1 MNVNEGLPEDI
12 LWRKSPARS
21 LTDAWGNTGLI
32 NDCTITHTR
41 QNHRIRLVCCIK
53 TKNNLRSYNGVHEPP
68 LCMKTRLLGC
78 AGDVIE
84 VGVWLW
90 KILRYLAQSHDSPG
104 HRTVHNVHK
113 TSHSGGNVWSAQI
126 AQAVK
131 RTNYNTEKDL
141 SGAAWGWCVS
151 GWLWTRTGH
160 LRWGRTA
167 RFLPNPFSGRQLWR
181 HCECCNMKRTS
192 LR

>member
-1 MNVNEGLPEDI
+1 MPFVSNWFCETHIERLLWQAQHDATHELVNTLVNVNESLPEDI

-41 QNHRIRLVCCIK
+41 QNHRISLVCSIK
-53 TKNNLRSYNGVHEPP
+53 TKNNLRSYNDVHEPT

-90 KILRYLAQSHDSPG
+90 KILRYLAQSHDSPQYTMYTKQVIQG
-104 HRTVHNVHK
+104 EMFGQQR
-113 TSHSGGNVWSAQI
+113 
-126 AQAVK
+126 
-131 RTNYNTEKDL
+131 
-141 SGAAWGWCVS
+141 
-151 GWLWTRTGH
+151 
-160 LRWGRTA
+160 
-167 RFLPNPFSGRQLWR
+167 
-181 HCECCNMKRTS
+181 
-192 LR
+192 